1 MLSFSVCDSD
11 CHKQRVKTFSLNLI
25 IFHNVGVC
33 ENAKQA
39 LPDDFN
45 VKDCVPDS
53 DEEQNPPEDNFD
65 FIITSLNDSAVKFK
79 TSSIIMSDEESSEK
93 DDGVKETG
101 NK

>member
-1 MLSFSVCDSD
+1 M
-11 CHKQRVKTFSLNLI
+11 I

-39 LPDDFN
+39 LPDDFS
-45 VKDCVPDS
+45 VKDFVPDS
-53 DEEQNPPEDNFD
+53 DEEQTSPEDKFD
-65 FIITSLNDSAVKFK
+65 FILTSLNDSAVKFK

-101 NK
+101 NKYKKQTPTPILPSCHCFLCDKL